1 MTENTLNNVGTST
14 EVETAGAEVK
24 ADEPKTYTQAEVDGA
39 VQKRVAREMKK
50 LSAYKE
56 RNAELEA
63 ELAEYR
69 GLSALIAEGGNV
81 KGSPKEQIRTLKET
95 YDLSDEAVNSILSK
109 SKNNDERDLQRNM
122 ARYNADKFIEEN
134 DADDIQEE
142 FDRINQIPAAER
154 SIMDKAK
161 LKAIKEHQDSAK
173 KTNDDTKARDAIAND
188 IKWLQ
193 KEVGNVEL
201 KDILSSGEF
210 KDFISE
216 TPNMYPSD
224 AIKMFVKF
232 NGKDKMLEMFG
243 KGDTRPVSTGSV
255 KDNGSSKLK
264 EYYSSEDV
272 DNLSAKDLDD
282 PVIRE
287 RVRQSMT
294 KWK

>member
-1 MTENTLNNVGTST
+1 MTENTSNNVGTST

-24 ADEPKTYTQAEVDGA
+24 VDEPKTYTQAEVDGA

-50 LSAYKE
+50 LDAYKE

-81 KGSPKEQIRTLKET
+81 KGTPQEQIRALKET
-95 YDLSDEAVNSILSK
+95 YDLSDEAVSNILSK

-142 FDRINQIPAAER
+142 FDRISKIPVAER
-154 SIMDKAK
+154 SLMDKAK
-161 LKAIKEHQDSAK
+161 FKAIKEHQDSAK
-173 KTNDDTKARDAIAND
+173 AKDDTRANEAIAKD
-188 IKWLQ
+188 RKWLE

-201 KDILSSGEF
+201 TDILTSKEF

-224 AIKMFVKF
+224 ALKVFVKF

-243 KGDTRPVSTGSV
+243 KSDTKPVSTGSA
-255 KDNGSSKLK
+255 KDSGASKIK
-264 EYYSSEDV
+264 EYYSPEDV
-272 DNLSAKDLDD
+272 DNLSAKDFDN
-282 PVIRE
+282 PEIMK
-287 RVRQSMT
+287 RVRESMT